1 MEVREL
7 APGEHGPEESD
18 RVRLTQ
24 LVEDG
29 KYSFIGLR
37 LKGSVT
43 DHTVWTDS
51 FGTEHEASTAALI
64 WAEENG
70 VKLLYVERP
79 VA

>member
-24 LVEDG
+24 LIEDG
-29 KYSFIGLR
+29 KHSFMGLR
-37 LKGSVT
+37 LKGNVT

-51 FGTEHEASTAALI
+51 FDTEEEAMTAAVM
-64 WAEENG
+64 WAEGDG
-70 VKLLYVERP
+70 VELLYIERLE
-79 VA
+79 